1 MQPADD
7 VLIER
12 SKNGDLD
19 AFEQIVRR
27 YENKVY
33 NIAYRFIGNHA
44 DASDLAQEA
53 FLRIYQALPGFRSD
67 ASLMTWI
74 YRITSNVCRDEIR
87 RQQRAHVIYID
98 SGPGENN
105 PFNINQL
112 TCQGP
117 TPEEVV
123 EQHEFNRLV
132 QKCLNELTEE
142 HRLILIAREMQDLS
156 YEEIAEVLQCSLGTV
171 KSRLSRARHAFKEK
185 YLSYVEHFRQET
197 RLAR

>member
-1 MQPADD
+1 MQPADG

-12 SKNGDLD
+12 SRNGELD

-33 NIAYRFIGNHA
+33 NIAYRFLGNHS
-44 DASDLAQEA
+44 DAADLAQEV
-53 FLRIYQALPGFRSD
+53 FLRIYKALPGFRGDS
-67 ASLMTWI
+67 SLTTWI

-87 RQQRAHVIYID
+87 RQQRAHVVSID
-98 SGPGENN
+98 TGPGENN
-105 PFNINQL
+105 AYSVNHLENR
-112 TCQGP
+112 GP

-123 EQHEFNRLV
+123 EQDEFNSLV
-132 QKCLNELTEE
+132 QKCLSELSEE
-142 HRLILIAREMQDLS
+142 HRLILIAREMQELS
-156 YEEIAEVLQCSLGTV
+156 YEEIAEVMQCSLGTV

-185 YLSYVEHFRQET
+185 YLARREHFPLDS